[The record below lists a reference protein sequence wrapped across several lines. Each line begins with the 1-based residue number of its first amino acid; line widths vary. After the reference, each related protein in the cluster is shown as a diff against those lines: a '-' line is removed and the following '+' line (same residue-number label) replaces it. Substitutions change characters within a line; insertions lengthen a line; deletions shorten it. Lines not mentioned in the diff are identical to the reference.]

1 MPRSEMLLA
10 FNELMEERQLP
21 PDLVV
26 EALRQAI
33 ASAYRKTTGAPSSQ
47 KIDVQFDLPKGRIR
61 VLAEKEVVA
70 QVQDPRL
77 EISLAEARRIN
88 PDAQIGD
95 LIMVDVTPHDFG
107 RIAAQTARQVL
118 KQRLSEFERKLQYDH
133 FSQRVGEIVA
143 GVVQAVH
150 PNDIVVGLEKRAE
163 GHLPKKEQIPGER
176 FHVHDRIRALL
187 LEVKNTTKGPHIVL
201 SRAHPN
207 FLRRLL
213 EEEVPEIYRGEV
225 EIRAIAREPGRR
237 SKVAVAATVPNIDP
251 VGACV
256 GIRGTRIQ
264 AIMRELNGEKI
275 DVILWD
281 PNPAVF
287 ITKALSPAR
296 VLRVY
301 LRPNPEGG
309 IPKGT
314 AIVIVHENELS
325 QAIGKEGQNVRLAAK
340 LTRWRIDI
348 KSLPEAAQEFLQRV
362 LEHFQAYDWLP
373 RNLIHQ
379 VQELLEK
386 KRAGRPLTPEE
397 YEVLLQ
403 FLDTVEQ
410 GRSQAE
416 EAIRQRQQTLEA
428 LKEEIPQEAF
438 EQPLDQLDL
447 PPRLVILLTNVG
459 YNTVGDLLLQW
470 KQNPDAILALNG
482 IGPKAM
488 EQIRK
493 AIEAYEA
500 EHRAA
505 AEEVEPESAAE
516 ETPESALALETQDAT
531 VDDDDKEPI
540 GPTSDDDKGDDDKP
554 IGPISRGEA
563 EPVVA
568 ESLEPEAQASIPDV
582 EAVTAAHEPSEA
594 VDAEEPQEPA
604 EPQEEAS
611 LEDLFSAE
619 RVLGHLAEQ
628 ALEEDEE
635 EPVEQP
641 KKTKKSR
648 KKKARKP
655 KPYVELEEVDG
666 EELYV
671 RRRKRDEEDWEEG
684 W

>member
-26 EALRQAI
+26 EALKQAI

-47 KIDVQFDLPKGRIR
+47 KVDVVFDLPKGQIR

-70 QVQDPRL
+70 EVRDPRM
-77 EISLAEARRIN
+77 EISLAEARRID
-88 PDAQIGD
+88 PEVQIGD

-118 KQRLSEFERKLQYDH
+118 KQRLSEFERKMQYDH
-133 FSQRVGEIVA
+133 FSQLIGEIVA

-150 PNDIVVGLEKRAE
+150 PHEIVVGLEKRAE
-163 GHLPKKEQIPGER
+163 GRLPKKEQIPGER

-187 LEVKNTTKGPHIVL
+187 LDVKETSKGPQITL

-237 SKVAVAATVPNIDP
+237 SKVAVSAIAPNIDP

-264 AIMRELNGEKI
+264 TIMRELNGEKI

-309 IPKGT
+309 IPRGT
-314 AIVIVHENELS
+314 AIVVVHENELS

-348 KSLPEAAQEFLQRV
+348 KSLPEAAQEALERV
-362 LEHFQAYDWLP
+362 VAQPEAYDWISEDFLAQVE
-373 RNLIHQ
+373 NL
-379 VQELLEK
+379 LAK
-386 KRAGRPLTPEE
+386 KEAGRPLTPEE
-397 YEVLLQ
+397 YDVLLQ
-403 FLDTVEQ
+403 FLDLVEQ
-410 GRSQAE
+410 GRKREE
-416 EAIRQRQQTLEA
+416 EARRRREEAERALREEIPPVAFEQTLE
-428 LKEEIPQEAF
+428 EMG
-438 EQPLDQLDL
+438 L
-447 PPRLVILLTNVG
+447 PPRLVVLLTNAG
-459 YNTVGDLLLQW
+459 YATVGDLLLQW
-470 KQNPDAILALNG
+470 KRDPDAILALSG
-482 IGPKAM
+482 IGPRAM
-488 EQIRK
+488 DKIQA

-500 EHRAA
+500 RYQE
-505 AEEVEPESAAE
+505 EEVEGEAVAPESVEETVTEMIEEAPEVEEGAAE
-516 ETPESALALETQDAT
+516 LQ
-531 VDDDDKEPI
+531 
-540 GPTSDDDKGDDDKP
+540 
-554 IGPISRGEA
+554 EA
-563 EPVVA
+563 EAVAGDEEVAPVTVA
-568 ESLEPEAQASIPDV
+568 EEEPSVGVVEIEPE
-582 EAVTAAHEPSEA
+582 
-594 VDAEEPQEPA
+594 
-604 EPQEEAS
+604 EEAEATPAMS
-611 LEDLFSAE
+611 IEELFSAE
-619 RVLGHLAEQ
+619 RVLSDLGPVAV
-628 ALEEDEE
+628 EDEE
-635 EPVEQP
+635 EVVEPAEP
-641 KKTKKSR
+641 KKK
-648 KKKARKP
+648 KKKAKKKKAKKP
-655 KPYVELEEVDG
+655 KPFVELEEVEG
-666 EELYV
+666 EEDLYIAR
-671 RRRKRDEEDWEEG
+671 RRRKRDEDEWEE

>member
-26 EALRQAI
+26 EALKQAI

-47 KIDVQFDLPKGRIR
+47 KVDVVFDLPKGQIR

-70 QVQDPRL
+70 EIRDPRM
-77 EISLAEARRIN
+77 EISLAEARRID
-88 PDAQIGD
+88 PQVQIGD

-118 KQRLSEFERKLQYDH
+118 KQRLSEFERKMQYDH
-133 FSQRVGEIVA
+133 FIQLVGEIVA

-150 PNDIVVGLEKRAE
+150 PHEIVVGLEKRAE
-163 GHLPKKEQIPGER
+163 GRLPKKEQIPGER

-187 LEVKNTTKGPHIVL
+187 LDVKETPKGPQITL

-237 SKVAVAATVPNIDP
+237 SKVAVSAIAPNIDP

-309 IPKGT
+309 IPRGT
-314 AIVIVHENELS
+314 AIVVVHENELS

-348 KSLPEAAQEFLQRV
+348 KSLPEAAHEALERV
-362 LEHFQAYDWLP
+362 VAQPEAYDWISEDFLA
-373 RNLIHQ
+373 Q
-379 VQELLEK
+379 VEHLLAK
-386 KRAGRPLTPEE
+386 KAAGRPLTPEE
-397 YEVLLQ
+397 YDVLLQ
-403 FLDTVEQ
+403 FLDLVEQ
-410 GRSQAE
+410 GRKREE
-416 EAIRQRQQTLEA
+416 EARRRREEAERVLREEIPPVAFEQTLEA
-428 LKEEIPQEAF
+428 LG
-438 EQPLDQLDL
+438 L
-447 PPRLVILLTNVG
+447 PPRLVVLLTNAG
-459 YNTVGDLLLQW
+459 YATVGDLLLQW
-470 KQNPDAILALNG
+470 KRDPDAILALSG
-482 IGPKAM
+482 IGPRAM
-488 EQIRK
+488 DKIQT

-500 EHRAA
+500 RSQE
-505 AEEVEPESAAE
+505 
-516 ETPESALALETQDAT
+516 
-531 VDDDDKEPI
+531 
-540 GPTSDDDKGDDDKP
+540 
-554 IGPISRGEA
+554 
-563 EPVVA
+563 
-568 ESLEPEAQASIPDV
+568 EAQASSP
-582 EAVTAAHEPSEA
+582 EAVEEIGLEA
-594 VDAEEPQEPA
+594 P
-604 EPQEEAS
+604 EEAS
-611 LEDLFSAE
+611 AVKEATAEVQEAEAAAKDTETAPVTTAERELSEETGERESEEAETSAMSIEEIFSAE
-619 RVLGHLAEQ
+619 RVLSDLGQVAV
-628 ALEEDEE
+628 EDEE
-635 EPVEQP
+635 VEASAEPQ
-641 KKTKKSR
+641 
-648 KKKARKP
+648 KKKARKKAKKP
-655 KPYVELEEVDG
+655 KPFVELEEVEG
-666 EELYV
+666 EEDLYIAR
-671 RRRKRDEEDWEEG
+671 RRRKRDEDEWEE

>member
-26 EALRQAI
+26 EALKQAI

-47 KIDVQFDLPKGRIR
+47 KVDVVFDLPKGQIR

-70 QVQDPRL
+70 EVRDPRM
-77 EISLAEARRIN
+77 EISLAEARRID
-88 PDAQIGD
+88 PEVQIGD

-118 KQRLSEFERKLQYDH
+118 KQRLSEFERKMQYDH
-133 FSQRVGEIVA
+133 FSQLVGEIVA

-150 PNDIVVGLEKRAE
+150 PHEIVVGLEKRAE
-163 GHLPKKEQIPGER
+163 GRLPKKEQIPGER

-187 LEVKNTTKGPHIVL
+187 LDVKETPKGPQITL

-237 SKVAVAATVPNIDP
+237 SKVAVSAIAPNIDP

-309 IPKGT
+309 IPRGT
-314 AIVIVHENELS
+314 AIVVVHENELS

-348 KSLPEAAQEFLQRV
+348 KSLPEAASEALERV
-362 LEHFQAYDWLP
+362 RAQPEAYDWISEDFLTQVE
-373 RNLIHQ
+373 NL
-379 VQELLEK
+379 LAK
-386 KRAGRPLTPEE
+386 KEAGRPLTPEE
-397 YEVLLQ
+397 YDVLLQ
-403 FLDTVEQ
+403 FLDLVEQ
-410 GRSQAE
+410 GRKREE
-416 EAIRQRQQTLEA
+416 EARRRREEAERALREEIPPVAFEQTLEE
-428 LKEEIPQEAF
+428 LG
-438 EQPLDQLDL
+438 L
-447 PPRLVILLTNVG
+447 PPRLVVLLTNAG
-459 YNTVGDLLLQW
+459 YATVGDLMLQW
-470 KQNPDAILALNG
+470 KRDPDAILALSG
-482 IGPKAM
+482 IGPRAM
-488 EQIRK
+488 DKIGE

-500 EHRAA
+500 RHREEAEALPPEAVEEAVTEEALEAA
-505 AEEVEPESAAE
+505 PTTEEATETTLAVAEEVAEAEVETVSTPTTEAAPLAGTEEVEPE
-516 ETPESALALETQDAT
+516 
-531 VDDDDKEPI
+531 
-540 GPTSDDDKGDDDKP
+540 
-554 IGPISRGEA
+554 
-563 EPVVA
+563 
-568 ESLEPEAQASIPDV
+568 
-582 EAVTAAHEPSEA
+582 
-594 VDAEEPQEPA
+594 
-604 EPQEEAS
+604 EEAKEEAARAMS
-611 LEDLFSAE
+611 IEELFSAE
-619 RVLGHLAEQ
+619 RVLSDLGQVAI
-628 ALEEDEE
+628 EE
-635 EPVEQP
+635 EEEVVEPEEP
-641 KKTKKSR
+641 KKK
-648 KKKARKP
+648 KKKAKKKKAKKP
-655 KPYVELEEVDG
+655 KPFVELEEVEG
-666 EELYV
+666 EEELYIAR
-671 RRRKRDEEDWEEG
+671 RRRKRDEEEWEE

>member
-26 EALRQAI
+26 EALKQAI

-47 KIDVQFDLPKGRIR
+47 KVDVVFDLPKGQIR

-70 QVQDPRL
+70 EVRDPRM
-77 EISLAEARRIN
+77 EISLAEARRID
-88 PDAQIGD
+88 PEVQIGD

-118 KQRLSEFERKLQYDH
+118 KQRLSEFERKMQYDH
-133 FSQRVGEIVA
+133 FSQLVGEIVA

-150 PNDIVVGLEKRAE
+150 PHEIVVGLEKRAE
-163 GHLPKKEQIPGER
+163 GRLPKKEQIPGER

-187 LEVKNTTKGPHIVL
+187 LDVKETSKGPQITL

-237 SKVAVAATVPNIDP
+237 SKVAVSAIAPNIDP

-309 IPKGT
+309 IPRGT
-314 AIVIVHENELS
+314 AIVVVHENELS

-348 KSLPEAAQEFLQRV
+348 KSLPEAASEALERV
-362 LEHFQAYDWLP
+362 RAQPEAYDWISEDFLAQVE
-373 RNLIHQ
+373 NL
-379 VQELLEK
+379 LAK
-386 KRAGRPLTPEE
+386 KEAGRPLTPEE
-397 YEVLLQ
+397 YDVLLQ
-403 FLDTVEQ
+403 FLDLVEQ
-410 GRSQAE
+410 GRKREE
-416 EAIRQRQQTLEA
+416 EARRRREEA
-428 LKEEIPQEAF
+428 ERALREEIPPVAF
-438 EQPLDQLDL
+438 EQSLEELGL
-447 PPRLVILLTNVG
+447 PPRLVVLLTNAG
-459 YNTVGDLLLQW
+459 YATVGDLILQW
-470 KQNPDAILALNG
+470 KRDPDAILALSG
-482 IGPKAM
+482 IGPRAM
-488 EQIRK
+488 DKIRE

-500 EHRAA
+500 RHREEAEALAPEGVEEVVTEEAPEAAPTSEEA
-505 AEEVEPESAAE
+505 AETTLAVEE
-516 ETPESALALETQDAT
+516 
-531 VDDDDKEPI
+531 
-540 GPTSDDDKGDDDKP
+540 
-554 IGPISRGEA
+554 
-563 EPVVA
+563 VVA
-568 ESLEPEAQASIPDV
+568 EAEVETVSTSATEAAPLAETE
-582 EAVTAAHEPSEA
+582 EAVPEEVTEE
-594 VDAEEPQEPA
+594 AEEEAAPA
-604 EPQEEAS
+604 MSIEE
-611 LEDLFSAE
+611 LFSAE
-619 RVLGHLAEQ
+619 RVLSDLGQVAV
-628 ALEEDEE
+628 EE
-635 EPVEQP
+635 EEEVVEPEEP
-641 KKTKKSR
+641 KKK
-648 KKKARKP
+648 KKKAKKKKAKKP
-655 KPYVELEEVDG
+655 KPFVELEEVEG
-666 EELYV
+666 EEELYIAR
-671 RRRKRDEEDWEEG
+671 RRRKRDEDEWEE